1 VITVACLMPTIP
13 QHAGFLE
20 KATKSFYAQ
29 IYPKTWDV
37 LLHVDGDP
45 QPSLGTKINCMVKT
59 CLDVTAVDF
68 FVLMDSDD
76 HHHPTRVQ
84 RQVEPMIDNQKLLM
98 TGTSVL
104 VYRNTNGE
112 VWQYAGRNSSWIGG
126 LAFSVRAWK
135 RYQFENISPGVDTSW
150 QKKFAPDTRLDLRDE
165 SLMLCSIHSAN
176 TCRKTTAGREWMQL
190 PCVPQSLRDCM

>member
-84 RQVEPMIDNQKLLM
+84 RQVEPMIDNQKILL

-104 VYRNTNGE
+104 VYRNVRNGE
-112 VWQYAGRNSSWIGG
+112 VWQYTGRNSSWIGG
-126 LAFSVRAWK
+126 LAFSAQAWH
-135 RYQFENISPGVDTSW
+135 RTRFENMSAGVDTNW
-150 QKKFAPDTRLDLRDE
+150 QNKFASSAKLDLQDW
-165 SLMLCSIHSAN
+165 SLTLCSIHRHN
-176 TCRKTTAGREWMQL
+176 CCPKHTAGREWQQL
-190 PCVPQSLRDCM
+190 PFVPEALL